1 MSSKQTP
8 SQQRP
13 LAREQRSGK
22 NACLH
27 MDFRSRGYYSKDAGC
42 LLRRNLTLLREILLN
57 NDVVFKEVWTKISK
71 SPISYESGRL
81 YFENYRCCYTSQ
93 QAKPRLL
100 YELPKCSKAEKIED
114 ALFLQSPLGSMLP
127 SPSDQQ
133 SSLLVVT
140 GNSWLCRISSNTGE
154 VLQRVYLSPQH
165 KFRYLNWD
173 DSQETIYAKSIQKK
187 LSPLARQAG
196 LDDSTL
202 MFLAVFRVFPLKLV
216 GVLEINKR
224 VFGSTVADVVL
235 SQGVLAVSH
244 TTKCVRLYSL
254 ERIVDM
260 FRTKEL
266 VIGEHCDLGGTQGI
280 VGEPPLGIPV
290 NIHITEA
297 PPVLFEVTY
306 HEGIQIGGIPFHF
319 IYTPS
324 HKKHRGTHHVC
335 SLKDGTLAR
344 NGIQDMNCCSLESDW
359 ILFHP
364 DQSGRIIHVGPN
376 TINVLKMLTVWGGD
390 SQSEITK
397 DFSIIAQRDQHEAS
411 QVTVTSSGRTVKRR
425 VHQLDD
431 DPEHETFRMVE
442 YEDELDLLTVV
453 VTRREEA
460 GGEAAVCLHDNNNG
474 AMMKRILLRESWD
487 ETYSHQLILDRD
499 TIVHIEQGRNNNF
512 CCHVYKMTPKR
523 LNE

>member
-1 MSSKQTP
+1 MCPKQTP

-13 LAREQRSGK
+13 LARKLRSSK
-22 NACLH
+22 NVCHH
-27 MDFRSRGYYSKDAGC
+27 MDLRSKGLFSNDAGC
-42 LLRRNLTLLREILLN
+42 GLRRNLGVLREILLN
-57 NDVVFKEVWTKISK
+57 DDAIFKEVWTKMSK

-93 QAKPRLL
+93 QAKPRLM

-114 ALFLQSPLGSMLP
+114 ALFLQSPLGRTLP
-127 SPSDQQ
+127 SSSDQQ
-133 SSLLVVT
+133 PSLLALSA
-140 GNSWLCRISSNTGE
+140 NSWLCRISPDTGD

-165 KFRYLNWD
+165 KFRYLSWD

-187 LSPLARQAG
+187 PSALARQAG
-196 LDDSTL
+196 LDVSVL
-202 MFLAVFRVFPLKLV
+202 MHLAVFRVFPLKLI
-216 GVLEINKR
+216 GVLEISKQ
-224 VFGSTVADVVL
+224 VFGNTVVDVAL
-235 SQGVLAVSH
+235 SQGVLVVSH
-244 TTKCVRLYSL
+244 STKCVRLYSF
-254 ERIVDM
+254 ERIIHM

-266 VIGEHCDLGGTQGI
+266 VVGEPCDLSGTQGI

-297 PPVLFEVTY
+297 PPVLFEVSY
-306 HEGIQIGGIPFHF
+306 HEGIQIGGNPFHF

-324 HKKHRGTHHVC
+324 QKKHRGTHHIC
-335 SLKDGTLAR
+335 SLKDGTLAK
-344 NGIQDMNCCSLESDW
+344 NGVQDMNCCSLESDW

-376 TINVLKMLTVWGGD
+376 IINVLKILTEWGGD
-390 SQSEITK
+390 NQSEIAK
-397 DFSIIAQRDQHEAS
+397 DFSITAQRDQNRAS

-431 DPEHETFRMVE
+431 DPEHETFRMVD

-453 VTRREEA
+453 VTRREES
-460 GGEAAVCLHDNNNG
+460 GEVAVCLHDNNNG
-474 AMMKRILLRESWD
+474 TMMKRILLQESWD

-499 TIVHIEQGRNNNF
+499 TIVHIEQGKNNNF
-512 CCHVYKMTPKR
+512 CCHVYKMTPRHIK
-523 LNE
+523 E

>member
-1 MSSKQTP
+1 MDLRSKGFFST
-8 SQQRP
+8 
-13 LAREQRSGK
+13 
-22 NACLH
+22 
-27 MDFRSRGYYSKDAGC
+27 DAGC
-42 LLRRNLTLLREILLN
+42 LLRRNLTLLREILLS
-57 NDVVFKEVWTKISK
+57 NDKVFKEVWTKISK

-81 YFENYRCCYTSQ
+81 YFDHYRCCYTSQ

-114 ALFLQSPLGSMLP
+114 ALFLQSPLGGTLP
-127 SPSDQQ
+127 SPLDQQ
-133 SSLLVVT
+133 PSLLALT
-140 GNSWLCRISSNTGE
+140 ANSWLCRISPDTGE
-154 VLQRVYLSPQH
+154 MLQKVYLSPQH
-165 KFRYLNWD
+165 KFRYLSWD
-173 DSQETIYAKSIQKK
+173 TSQETIYAKSIQKK

-202 MFLAVFRVFPLKLV
+202 MFLAVFRVFPLKLI

-224 VFGSTVADVVL
+224 VFGNTVADVAL

-244 TTKCVRLYSL
+244 TTKCVRLYSFK
-254 ERIVDM
+254 RIVHM

-266 VIGEHCDLGGTQGI
+266 VIGESCDMSGAQGI

-306 HEGIQIGGIPFHF
+306 HEGIQIGGNPFHF

-324 HKKHRGTHHVC
+324 HKKHRGTHHIC
-335 SLKDGTLAR
+335 SLKDSTLAI

-359 ILFHP
+359 IHFHP
-364 DQSGRIIHVGPN
+364 DLSGRIIHVGPN
-376 TINVLKMLTVWGGD
+376 TINVLKIMTEWGGD
-390 SQSEITK
+390 KSEVTK
-397 DFSIIAQRDQHEAS
+397 DFSITTQRDQNEAS
-411 QVTVTSSGRTVKRR
+411 QITVTSSGRTVKRR
-425 VHQLDD
+425 VQQLDD

-453 VTRREEA
+453 VTRREES
-460 GGEAAVCLHDNNNG
+460 GEAAVCLHDNNNG
-474 AMMKRILLRESWD
+474 AIMKRIPLQESWD

-512 CCHVYKMTPKR
+512 CCHLYKMTPR
-523 LNE
+523 HQED